1 MLKKGE
7 KYMKN
12 MMLGTYIKGEETYN
26 FNFATDLSAASKLK
40 FVNSVIDVLVDD
52 KSYNSI
58 IHNLVFDFFVVNIFT
73 DVDTKELLESSTFI
87 KDVEQFLEETNIV
100 DIVVANMKDGL
111 YEELNKAVDLNI
123 EYLTGIHTNPLNE
136 ALTSLINTLEKK
148 VKEIDID
155 KAMEMANV
163 FSGMTGEFTPES
175 IVNAYMASDTHKKN
189 MIELEESKKQRAEF
203 AEIMDKAIT
212 STDGSKKTKSKK

>member
-1 MLKKGE
+1 
-7 KYMKN
+7 

-189 MIELEESKKQRAEF
+189 VIELEEAKKQ
-203 AEIMDKAIT
+203 
-212 STDGSKKTKSKK
+212 KTKIKK

>member
-1 MLKKGE
+1 
-7 KYMKN
+7 
-12 MMLGTYIKGEETYN
+12 MMLGAYVKGEETYD

-40 FVNSVIDVLVDD
+40 FVNSVVDILVDD
-52 KSYNSI
+52 KNYNSI
-58 IHNLVFDFFVVNIFT
+58 IHSLVFDFFIVNIFT
-73 DVDTKELLESSTFI
+73 DIDTDKLLNSPTFV

-100 DIVVANMKDGL
+100 DIIVTNMKDGL

-136 ALTSLINTLEKK
+136 ALTSLVNTLEKK
-148 VKEIDID
+148 VKEIDLD

-175 IVNAYMASDTHKKN
+175 IVNAYLKSDTHKKN
-189 MIELEESKKQRAEF
+189 MIELEEVKKQKTEF
-203 AEIMDKAIT
+203 TEDMSKAINFV
-212 STDGSKKTKSKK
+212 DGGKKAKI